1 MEPASSLTQRFK
13 RFANSPLT
21 LLLCILFGSSLAWLT
36 PAFSKTLS
44 VVGFVY
50 VDLLKMIVLP
60 FMVSAVI
67 LSLQKI
73 FRAGNSTAIIGRV
86 IIVFGAFSLVAA
98 LAGAAGNMIIRPGTD
113 MSPST
118 KAALGRILNA
128 DVDNS
133 NTQMSLYTAEA
144 TPKPLSL
151 FDVVTSFIPT
161 NIFASLANGEMLKVL
176 TFALIFGVAMGK
188 VPGKTASSLEHSLET
203 IYQACQGLTRWIN
216 LPVPFV
222 LVCMTASQLA
232 DTGFETMRAMIGFV
246 GVFIGISSLL
256 LLAAVVV
263 LAHRACCSYAKVL
276 DSMREPFSL
285 GVATNNSATCMPA
298 MVDALAEKLKFS
310 RSQSELLVPLSV
322 TVLRSGAMVYFVCGT
337 LFIAALYGRQLSST
351 EVGLTILVSVLSGF
365 ASTGMAGI
373 ATIAMI
379 GSACQYLGMPFE
391 AAFLLLVAVDP
402 ICAMARTVVTVIGS
416 CAAVA
421 MVCTRPIRSESI

>member
-1 MEPASSLTQRFK
+1 MEPASSLAQLFK

-21 LLLCILFGSSLAWLT
+21 LLFCILFGSLLAWLT
-36 PAFSKTLS
+36 PEFSKTLA
-44 VVGFVY
+44 VVGLVY

-60 FMVSAVI
+60 FMVSLVI
-67 LSLQKI
+67 LSLQKL
-73 FRAGNSTAIIGRV
+73 FRAGNTTVIIGRV
-86 IIVFGAFSLVAA
+86 VIVFSAFSFIAA
-98 LAGAAGNMIIRPGTD
+98 LAGAVGTLIIRPGTD

-118 KAALGRILNA
+118 KAALGRIVNT

-133 NTQMSLYTAEA
+133 NTQMSLYTVEA
-144 TPKPLSL
+144 APKPLSL
-151 FDVVTSFIPT
+151 LDVVAAFIPT
-161 NIFASLANGEMLKVL
+161 NIFASLANGETLKVL
-176 TFALIFGVAMGK
+176 VFALIFGVAVGK
-188 VPGKTASSLEHSLET
+188 VPGKTAASLEQSLET
-203 IYQACQGLTRWIN
+203 INQACQGLTRWIN

-246 GVFIGISSLL
+246 GVFLGISTLL
-256 LLAAVVV
+256 LLAAVAV
-263 LAHRACCSYAKVL
+263 LAHRAGCSYVRVL

-298 MVDALAEKLKFS
+298 MVEALAEQLKFS

-322 TVLRSGAMVYFVCGT
+322 TLLRSGAIVYFVCGT
-337 LFIAALYGRQLSST
+337 LFIAALYGRQLSGM
-351 EVGLTILVSVLSGF
+351 EVGFAILVSVLSGF

-421 MVCTRPIRSESI
+421 TVCTRPIQSENI